1 MRKPVPET
9 QPDEENR
16 LLVGLQEST
25 PLLGSDAGVRR
36 LCVAAAGAGF
46 IQAACPGVQ
55 PQLAVLLAA

>member
-16 LLVGLQEST
+16 
-25 PLLGSDAGVRR
+25 LLGSDAGVRR

-46 IQAACPGVQ
+46 IQAACLGVQ